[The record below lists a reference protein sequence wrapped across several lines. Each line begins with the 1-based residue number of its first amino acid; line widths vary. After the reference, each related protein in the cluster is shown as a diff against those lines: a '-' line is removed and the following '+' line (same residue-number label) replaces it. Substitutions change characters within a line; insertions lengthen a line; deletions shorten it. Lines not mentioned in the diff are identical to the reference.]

1 MPRLPI
7 LSRAEFVSVMRKVG
21 YLPSPNR
28 GKGSHWVLEHESRN
42 RLTVPQEIGRGLL
55 TKLIKD
61 AGLTRDEFLNLL

>member
-1 MPRLPI
+1 M
-7 LSRAEFVSVMRKVG
+7 
-21 YLPSPNR
+21 
-28 GKGSHWVLEHESRN
+28 LEHEDRN